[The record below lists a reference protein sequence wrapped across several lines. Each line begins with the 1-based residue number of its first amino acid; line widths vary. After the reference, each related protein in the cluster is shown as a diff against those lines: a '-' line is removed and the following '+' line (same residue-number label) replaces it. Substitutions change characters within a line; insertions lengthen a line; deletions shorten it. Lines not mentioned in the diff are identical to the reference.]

1 MIGGCRVGHPS
12 CPSPCERDALPVS
25 RGVVPGSAP
34 GVKGFV
40 ARLAA
45 TLLVAFVAGLLA
57 PVAHGVELIKHLAG
71 PPIALPDGGPAYSL
85 AVGPDGLLFVASSRS
100 GRARVAVLDPDGRFL
115 RDWQV
120 GDVFD
125 SFEQVLAVGGP
136 EGNVYTAGVAAPLPQ
151 GIRVFRP
158 DGTPVRAFGGDA
170 GLLRVTDI
178 EVDPAGN
185 VYVTSR
191 ARPELGLPDD
201 MVVRFDP
208 AGNVTGR
215 FAPDPGNPGT
225 FANDLVA
232 LAVQDDGT
240 VWVATENERRSLVR
254 IAPDGTVAPAFD
266 SFRVFP
272 GTNEHVADLEFAE
285 GRLHFSGSF
294 GDGRAG
300 QPQTALVVTTPTGVL
315 LSLFGGRAERMAV
328 RGDRVYL
335 AGLVG
340 NTASANAA
348 GDGIGV
354 VRTTRVTSGG
364 PTSEAVVTCRN
375 GGISTT
381 PPGSTSVVIMS
392 PENCTVTFVNRGSP
406 WPGDGCTPVQAFQAG
421 LPLPPGSTTSFSANL
436 HEIRVPPV
444 AGSVVLEWF
453 CTASPGETRY
463 EWKGD
468 VVLTDPSGA
477 AIDAR
482 TGRPVRD
489 AIVRLETSPTRKGR
503 FGRPSLGAISP
514 QINPQRTDSAG
525 MFGWDV
531 APGFWRLRIE
541 AFGYRPFT
549 SPVYV
554 IPPEVTG
561 LRLAL
566 RPDPAEQ
573 ARLIDPLAGRVGR
586 VRVGGPAVRAAG
598 LRLRLRGSRV
608 REILVR
614 SRRYR
619 TATGIRV
626 GSTEAAVQDAYPGQ
640 VLRKLRSIL
649 RGKVHRYPVGRAS
662 FEVRNG
668 RVTRIVLRR

>member
-1 MIGGCRVGHPS
+1 M
-12 CPSPCERDALPVS
+12 
-25 RGVVPGSAP
+25 
-34 GVKGFV
+34 

-45 TLLVAFVAGLLA
+45 ILLVAFAAALLA
-57 PVAHGVELIKHLAG
+57 PAAHGVELIKHLAG
-71 PPIALPDGGPAYSL
+71 PPIALPDGGPAFGL
-85 AVGPDGLLFVASSRS
+85 AVGPDGSLFVASQRS

-125 SFEQVLAVGGP
+125 SYEQVLAVGGP

-178 EVDPAGN
+178 EVDAAGN

-191 ARPELGLPDD
+191 AQPSLGIPDD
-201 MVVRFDP
+201 VVVRFDP

-254 IAPDGTVAPAFD
+254 IAPDGTVAPSFD
-266 SFRVFP
+266 SFAVFP
-272 GTNEHVADLEFAE
+272 GNNEHVVDLELAE
-285 GRLHFSGSF
+285 GRLYFSGSF

-300 QPQTALVVTTPTGVL
+300 KPQTAMVVTTTAGILIDL
-315 LSLFGGRAERMAV
+315 LAGNAERMAV

-340 NTASANAA
+340 NSASAN
-348 GDGIGV
+348 GGLSDVIGV
-354 VRTTRVTSGG
+354 VRTITVKSG
-364 PTSEAVVTCRN
+364 
-375 GGISTT
+375 
-381 PPGSTSVVIMS
+381 GSTSSGYVNCTAGGFSSTSPNRPAVVVGS
-392 PENCTVTFVNRGSP
+392 STENCPVTFINRGSP
-406 WPGDGCTPVQAFQAG
+406 WPNDGCTPVQAFQAG
-421 LPLPPGSTTSFSANL
+421 QSVGPPTELPFGAYQ
-436 HEIRVPPV
+436 IRVPPL
-444 AGSVVLEWF
+444 AGSVVLEWI
-453 CTASPGETRY
+453 CAADGPLGEPRY

-468 VVLTDPSGA
+468 ITLIDPSGA
-477 AIDAR
+477 AVDAR

-489 AIVRLETSPTRKGR
+489 AIVRLETAPSRSGR

-514 QINPQRTDSAG
+514 QINPQRTESTG

-541 AFGYRPFT
+541 AFGYLPFT

-573 ARLIDPLAGRVGR
+573 ARLIDPRAGRVGR

-598 LRLRLRGSRV
+598 LRLRLRGARV
-608 REILVR
+608 REIIVR

-619 TATGIRV
+619 TATGVRI
-626 GSTEAAVQDAYPGQ
+626 GSTEAAVQNAYAGNL
-640 VLRKLRSIL
+640 LRKLRSVL
-649 RGKVHRYPVGRAS
+649 RGKVHRYPVGRAT
-662 FEVRNG
+662 FEVRRG
-668 RVTRIVLRR
+668 RVARIVVRR

>member
-1 MIGGCRVGHPS
+1 MVR
-12 CPSPCERDALPVS
+12 L
-25 RGVVPGSAP
+25 
-34 GVKGFV
+34 V
-40 ARLAA
+40 AI
-45 TLLVAFVAGLLA
+45 LLVSFVAGLLA
-57 PVAHGVELIKHLAG
+57 SAAHGAELIKHLAG
-71 PPIALPDGGPAYSL
+71 PPIALPDGGLAYGL
-85 AVGPDGLLFVASSRS
+85 VAGPDGSLFVAFQRS

-120 GDVFD
+120 GEVFD
-125 SFEQVLAVGGP
+125 PGEQVLAVGGP

-254 IAPDGTVAPAFD
+254 IAPDGTVAPSFD
-266 SFRVFP
+266 SFAVFP
-272 GTNEHVADLEFAE
+272 GNNEHVADLEIFE
-285 GRLHFSGSF
+285 GRLYFSGSF

-300 QPQTALVVTTPTGVL
+300 KPQTAMMVTTTAGVL
-315 LSLFGGRAERMAV
+315 LDLFAGTAKRMAV

-340 NTASANAA
+340 TAARANAD
-348 GDGIGV
+348 GDGIGS
-354 VRTTRVTSGG
+354 VRTFRVRSGV
-364 PTSEAVVTCRN
+364 PTTYGGVRCPGRGDAGSEL
-375 GGISTT
+375 GGSLL
-381 PPGSTSVVIMS
+381 VRADS
-392 PENCTVTFVNRGSP
+392 PCTALFFNRGSP
-406 WPGDGCTPVQAFQAG
+406 WPDDMCVPTVVYHAGEPV
-421 LPLPPGSTTSFSANL
+421 PGSPPTLFPNGVVGVA
-436 HEIRVPPV
+436 VPPQS
-444 AGSVVLEWF
+444 GSTVLEWR
-453 CTASPGETRY
+453 CIAPPPRGTGTPETRY
-463 EWKGD
+463 EYKGE
-468 VVLTDPSGA
+468 VQLIDPSGA
-477 AIDAR
+477 AVDAR

-489 AIVRLETSPTRKGR
+489 ATVRLETSPTRTGR

-514 QINPQRTDSAG
+514 QLNPQRTDSTG
-525 MFGWDV
+525 TFGWDV

-541 AFGYRPFT
+541 AFGYLPFT

-561 LRLAL
+561 LRLRL
-566 RPDPAEQ
+566 RPDAAEQ
-573 ARLIDPLAGRVGR
+573 AVLIDPGAGRVGR
-586 VRVGGPAVRAAG
+586 VRLGGPAVRAAG
-598 LRLRLRGSRV
+598 LRLRLRGARV

-619 TATGIRV
+619 TATGIRI
-626 GSTEAAVQDAYPGQ
+626 GSSEAAVQDAYAGAF
-640 VLRKLRSIL
+640 VRRLRSVL
-649 RGKVHRYPVGRAS
+649 RGKVHRYPVGRAT
-662 FEVRNG
+662 FEVRKG
-668 RVTRIVLRR
+668 RVARIVLKR